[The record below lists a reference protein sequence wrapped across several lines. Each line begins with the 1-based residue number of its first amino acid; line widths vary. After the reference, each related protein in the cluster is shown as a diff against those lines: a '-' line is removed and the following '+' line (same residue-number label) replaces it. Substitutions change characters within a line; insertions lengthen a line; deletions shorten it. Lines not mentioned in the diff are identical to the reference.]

1 MIINQTGG
9 GSSPEEKTTASASD
23 IAKGKTAYLNGGNGL
38 ELVAGNY
45 SATPST
51 VEDHI
56 TYTYAEFYDHT
67 VAPSP
72 GKKII
77 AACVECDFGGGLAQS
92 TTVVLEGETKEVHQN
107 VEVFVKDGSFGIS
120 ITNDI
125 DEEIRFHTTAI
136 QI

>member
-1 MIINQTGG
+1 MIVNQTGG
-9 GSSPEEKTTASASD
+9 GSAPEEKTTASASD
-23 IAKGKTAYLNGGNGL
+23 VAKGKTVYLNGDNGL
-38 ELVAGNY
+38 ELVTGNY
-45 SATPST
+45 SVTPST
-51 VEDHI
+51 IKDSV

-77 AACVECDFGGGLAQS
+77 AACVVYDISGGLYPS
-92 TTVVLEGETKEVHQN
+92 TTVVLEGEKKEVRQN
-107 VEVFVKDGSFGIS
+107 VEVYVKDGSFGIS

-125 DEEIRFHTTAI
+125 DAEIPFNITAI